1 MRNWVYEM
9 QVEVWGGAAGGV
21 LGGAV
26 SPVSFC
32 IQNSS
37 GWVQKLMM
45 CQQFS

>member
-1 MRNWVYEM
+1 MSLRNAGGGL
-9 QVEVWGGAAGGV
+9 GGAAGGG